1 MGKRRHHRGRRIK
14 KKKGSLII
22 SNIILICA
30 VVIFC
35 VAGFKLFQI
44 GKGYMD
50 GRSEYEEVID
60 LAIDYSKEEEKFRVD
75 FDKLLEINEDTIGW
89 IRFNPEPSIINYP
102 LVQGKDNDI
111 YLRKTFSANENTLG
125 SIFLDVNCSGDLSD
139 RHSIIYGHRMK
150 DGSMFRK
157 LEEYKEKSF
166 WEENPYFYIY
176 TPDGRE
182 ITYQIY
188 STGVVED
195 TSDTY
200 LLSLEDDTVYQE
212 FINYTFSTAE
222 YETGIEVTADDQ
234 VITLST
240 CTASSDE
247 HRYVVHGVKIRE
259 AFLEE

>member
-1 MGKRRHHRGRRIK
+1 MAKKKHHRGRRIK
-14 KKKGSLII
+14 KKRGAQII
-22 SNIILICA
+22 SNIILVCA
-30 VVIFC
+30 IAIFF

-50 GRSEYEEVID
+50 GRSEYEKITD
-60 LAIDYSKEEEKFRVD
+60 LAVDYSEEDERFRVD
-75 FDKLLEINEDTIGW
+75 FDKLLEINSDTIGW
-89 IRFNPEPSIINYP
+89 IRFYPEPSIINYP
-102 LVQGKDNDI
+102 LVQGKDNDL

-125 SIFLDVNCSGDLSD
+125 AIFLDVNCSGDLSD

-157 LEEYKEKSF
+157 LEDYKEKSF

-176 TPDGRE
+176 TPDGKE
-182 ITYQIY
+182 VTYQIY
-188 STGVVED
+188 STGVVDD

-200 LLSLEDDTVYQE
+200 LLSLENDEDYQT
-212 FINYTFSTAE
+212 FIDYTFSTAE
-222 YETGIEVTADDQ
+222 YETGVEVTTEDQ
-234 VITLST
+234 IVTLST
-240 CTASSDE
+240 CTAASDE

>member
-1 MGKRRHHRGRRIK
+1 MAKGKHHRGRQIK
-14 KKKGSLII
+14 KKIGAQII

-30 VVIFC
+30 MAIFF

-50 GRSEYEEVID
+50 GRSEYDKVAE
-60 LAIDYSKEEEKFRVD
+60 LAIDYSEEDERFRVD
-75 FDKLLEINEDTIGW
+75 FDKLQEINPDTIGW
-89 IRFNPEPSIINYP
+89 IRFHPEPSIINYP
-102 LVQGKDNDI
+102 LVQGEDNDI

-125 SIFLDVNCSGDLSD
+125 TIFLDVNCSGDLSD

-157 LEEYKEKSF
+157 LENYKEKSF

-195 TSDTY
+195 ISDTY
-200 LLSLEDDTVYQE
+200 LLSLENDEDYQS
-212 FINYTFSTAE
+212 FIEYTFSTAE
-222 YETGIEVTADDQ
+222 YDTAVEVSIDSQ
-234 VITLST
+234 IVTLST
-240 CTASSDE
+240 CTAASDE